1 MSEIKLQYVKLDYDV
16 EEIQKAVNLLDTIP
30 PLFNKFL
37 IGKVEKLP
45 NNNNNRHYKERAMTT
60 EVLNICT
67 DLIRQYKLETQRQ
80 NFPLHMK
87 AASES
92 IAKRLL
98 AVERNVQ
105 NNISKLGVKVL
116 KGSLIISFQEHTVE
130 NEADSDEYWIA
141 IAKIKH
147 EGYFDE
153 NAYEHRSGIPTDDG
167 KIWKSALL
175 KFYIDED
182 DKICF
187 KEALLYSSQDAKY
200 WADTFL
206 ELEEMHTDEVNTQ
219 NAFEQTSRILSQ
231 RLRKQSPSDY
241 VVIYNAFLGKFKKKT
256 EGANYIRIVDDV
268 LSGYQPNS
276 GSLSNDTLSSIID
289 ELKKLPE
296 KGKFDVEFNIIPDAV
311 KNRVKRYNITNGI
324 SLHITDYVQ
333 DIGSVI
339 ESYTDE
345 GTGDKYIRIKTDEEH
360 ISAYNA
366 FLRKEQDN

>member
-16 EEIQKAVNLLDTIP
+16 EDIRQAVKLDVIP
-30 PLFNKFL
+30 PLFSQFL
-37 IGKVEKLP
+37 IDKVESLP
-45 NNNNNRHYKERAMTT
+45 SNNSNRHYKERAMTT

-67 DLIRQYKLETQRQ
+67 DLIKQYKSETQRQ
-80 NFPLHMK
+80 NFPLHMRNS
-87 AASES
+87 SES

-105 NNISKLGVKVL
+105 NSISKLGVKVL
-116 KGSLIISFQEHTVE
+116 KGSLIISFQERTAE

-147 EGYFDE
+147 QGYFDE
-153 NAYEHRSGIPTDDG
+153 AAYEHRSGIPTDDG

-175 KFYIDED
+175 KFYIDGD
-182 DKICF
+182 DICLE
-187 KEALLYSSQDAKY
+187 KALLYSSQDAKY
-200 WADTFL
+200 WADAFL
-206 ELEEMHTDEVNTQ
+206 ELEEMHSDAVNTQ

-231 RLRKQSPSDY
+231 KLRKQSPSDY
-241 VVIYNAFLGKFKKKT
+241 VIIYNAFLGKFKKKT
-256 EGANYIRIVDDV
+256 EGANYIEMVDDV

-276 GSLSNDTLSSIID
+276 ESLSNNLLNSIID
-289 ELKKLPE
+289 ELKRLPE
-296 KGKFDVEFNIIPDAV
+296 TGKFDAEFNIIPDAV
-311 KNRVKRYNITNGI
+311 KNRIKRYNITKGI

-333 DIGSVI
+333 DIDSVI

-360 ISAYNA
+360 ISTYNT
-366 FLRKEQDN
+366 FLRK